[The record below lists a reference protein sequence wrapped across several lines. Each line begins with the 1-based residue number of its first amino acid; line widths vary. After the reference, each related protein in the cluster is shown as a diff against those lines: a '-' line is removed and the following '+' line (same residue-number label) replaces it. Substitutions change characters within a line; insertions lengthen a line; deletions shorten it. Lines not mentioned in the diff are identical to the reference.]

1 MSKNCPVAQSPKG
14 GDHAL
19 LQYVTVHVGIHGSLN
34 ELWLLSAGS
43 THAAPDHDTPT
54 TMLDCRQDTLVFCTP
69 HLVATTHAWHH
80 LNKIS
85 LSWSH
90 QTTGH
95 GSSNPNCLRA
105 FLCIIFRRGF
115 LLGQQPCR
123 PIWCS
128 VGHMVWELTG
138 WPPTPS
144 TSAAMLAALIHLFPK
159 HRPLDMMLSTYT

>member
-34 ELWLLSAGS
+34 ELWLPSAGS

-54 TMLDCRQDTLVFCTP
+54 TMLDWRQNTLVFCTP
-69 HLVATTHAWHH
+69 HLVAATHAWHH
-80 LNKIS
+80 LNKTS
-85 LSWSH
+85 LCWSH

-128 VGHMVWELTG
+128 VGHMVWELRKCVLVLEQIRYNVFD
-138 WPPTPS
+138 PLQ
-144 TSAAMLAALIHLFPK
+144 MLTIYTNALCLLLF
-159 HRPLDMMLSTYT
+159 L

>member
-1 MSKNCPVAQSPKG
+1 MVSDFWTQLNVPLLLLENVKAVVVIMSKNCPVAQSPKG

-19 LQYVTVHVGIHGSLN
+19 LQYVTVYVGIHGSLN
-34 ELWLLSAGS
+34 ELWLPSAGS

-54 TMLDCRQDTLVFCTP
+54 TMLDWRQNTLVFCTP
-69 HLVATTHAWHH
+69 HLVAATHAWHH

-85 LSWSH
+85 LCWSH

-123 PIWCS
+123 PIDA
-128 VGHMVWELTG
+128 VWVIWSEN
-138 WPPTPS
+138 WEN
-144 TSAAMLAALIHLFPK
+144 AF
-159 HRPLDMMLSTYT
+159 LS